1 MSIALAFGAVD
12 PRWARRQ
19 AWPAECPLFLGGV
32 GGDMLMHGVDVGGGV
47 LSMCHVDS
55 PVEPRSLRYATGRT
69 SHACEPLTPAAAA
82 MALAAFAQ
90 VPAPLRPPGLATGLR
105 RLRGGA

>member
-1 MSIALAFGAVD
+1 MSIAQAFGAVD

-32 GGDMLMHGVDVGGGV
+32 GGDMLMHGVDVEGGV
-47 LSMCHVDS
+47 ISMCHVDN
-55 PVEPRSLRYATGRT
+55 PVEPRLLRCITGRT
-69 SHACEPLTPAAAA
+69 SYACEPLTPAAAA
-82 MALAAFAQ
+82 MALVAFAQ